1 MNGLKIPKV
10 EDLSLKQ
17 KVVVVIL
24 HKSVQVIR
32 NELLYSVKLHKSE
45 VLFLCFVIMNLE
57 LLELVFVDFRAY

>member
-1 MNGLKIPKV
+1 MNGLKIPKI

-24 HKSVQVIR
+24 HKSVKVIR
-32 NELLYSVKLHKSE
+32 HELLYCVKLHKCE
-45 VLFLCFVIMNLE
+45 ILFFCFVIMNLE

>member
-1 MNGLKIPKV
+1 MNGLEIPEV

-24 HKSVQVIR
+24 DISVQVIR
-32 NELLYSVKLHKSE
+32 NKLLYCVKLHKCE
-45 VLFLCFVIMNLE
+45 VFFLYFVIVNLE